1 MTRRLLPAARLLFA
15 LAAVGAVAVNLV
27 LNLADPH
34 FDVVNFFSFF
44 TIWSN
49 LFAAAV
55 LTYAA
60 LGNRRGPRL
69 DHLRGASVVF
79 LALTGTVDYLLLSRG
94 AHYAGLPGAVQFTLH
109 RLLPVAAVMDWA
121 IDPPRSP
128 VRWRDAAAWL
138 GVPLFFA
145 AYSIAR
151 GAVTGWHPYGFF
163 DPGAVGGYAGV
174 AGWVA
179 WISVGVLVIAGLVAG
194 VGNLGRRVV
203 RSRATALAVR

>member
-1 MTRRLLPAARLLFA
+1 MVA
-15 LAAVGAVAVNLV
+15 LAALGAVGVNLV
-27 LNLADPH
+27 LNLAGPN
-34 FDVVNFFSFF
+34 FDLVNFFSFF
-44 TIWSN
+44 TNWSN

-55 LTYAA
+55 FTYTA
-60 LGNRRGPRL
+60 LGKRRGPRL

-94 AHYAGLPGAVQFTLH
+94 AHFDGVQGAVQFSLH
-109 RLLPVAAVMDWA
+109 RLVPVAAAIDWG

-128 VRWRDAAAWL
+128 VRLRDAAAWL

-151 GAVTGWHPYGFF
+151 GAITGWYPYGFF

-179 WISVGVLVIAGLVAG
+179 GISAGVLVIEGLVAG

-203 RSRATALAVR
+203 AGRSSALALR